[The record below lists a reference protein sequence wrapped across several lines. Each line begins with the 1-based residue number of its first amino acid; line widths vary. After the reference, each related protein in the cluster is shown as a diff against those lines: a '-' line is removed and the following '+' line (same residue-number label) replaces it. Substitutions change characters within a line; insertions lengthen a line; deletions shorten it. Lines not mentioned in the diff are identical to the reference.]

1 MSAYRG
7 RRISPAR
14 RILTVLLAL
23 IAAGVLCFA
32 SLLGVVLAGDR
43 DDLTGYDP
51 AVVVV
56 LGCQVMPSGEPSI
69 LLRDRLDTALTCLT
83 DWPDAIIVVSGG
95 QGVNEPSSEAQCMA
109 DYLAAHGVA
118 RERILLEDA
127 SRNTDQNL
135 RNTVALLA
143 EAGYD
148 PTGEIA
154 VVSNGFHLARVR
166 MLWGRV
172 GGGQDNLSTVAAPS
186 SHAPSRLMMYLRE
199 PLALVK
205 SFLFD
210 RG

>member
-7 RRISPAR
+7 RGSSPAR
-14 RILTVLLAL
+14 RALTALLAL
-23 IAAGVLCFA
+23 IAAGVVFFGA
-32 SLLGVVLAGDR
+32 MLGIVAAGTR

-51 AVVVV
+51 AVVVI

-69 LLRDRLDTALTCLT
+69 LLRDRLDTALDWLET
-83 DWPDAIIVVSGG
+83 WPDAVVVVSGG
-95 QGVNEPSSEAQCMA
+95 QGGNEPMSEARCMA
-109 DYLAAHGVA
+109 GYLTARGIAA
-118 RERILLEDA
+118 ERILLEDR
-127 SRNTDQNL
+127 SSNTDENL
-135 RNTVALLA
+135 RNTVELLA

-148 PTGEIA
+148 PTAEIA

-166 MLWGRV
+166 MLWARV
-172 GGGQDNLSTVAAPS
+172 SGGQNNLSTVAAPS